1 MAFANWFDLFF
12 RSFAG
17 TLFLIAGLILTTALF
32 LLFLRSRQSRSGT
45 KRHHRSKSSEDLAEL
60 SYEFESRVR
69 VFELHTSPMADYD
82 DRWKKLTRRELEIA
96 RLVAETK
103 RNAEIAQELH
113 LSERTV
119 ENHVQNIFRKLE
131 IRSRGKLE
139 LIAHQFLDI
148 PPQDVGE

>member
-1 MAFANWFDLFF
+1 MPSANWFDLFF

-17 TLFLIAGLILTTALF
+17 TLFLIAGLILAIAFFILF
-32 LLFLRSRQSRSGT
+32 LKSRQSPSRTKHRRSQSSVDFDNPS
-45 KRHHRSKSSEDLAEL
+45 HR
-60 SYEFESRVR
+60 FESRVR
-69 VFELHTSPMADYD
+69 VFELHTSPLAGYEEQ
-82 DRWKKLTRRELEIA
+82 WKKLTRRELEIA

-139 LIAHQFLDI
+139 LIAHQFLD
-148 PPQDVGE
+148 PRPQDVDE